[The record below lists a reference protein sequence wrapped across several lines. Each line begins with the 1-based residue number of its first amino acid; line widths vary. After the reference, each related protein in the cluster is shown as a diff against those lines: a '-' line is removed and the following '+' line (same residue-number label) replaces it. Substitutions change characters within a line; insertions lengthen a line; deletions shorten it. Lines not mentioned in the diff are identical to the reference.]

1 MASLTIRNIDD
12 DLKRKLQ
19 IRAARNGRSM
29 EQELRVALRQFA
41 DEPASE
47 ERSPEEARAIYHR
60 IMALSRPPLEPFDQK
75 AVSDEINDF
84 VP

>member
-1 MASLTIRNIDD
+1 MASVTIRNIDD

-19 IRAARNGRSM
+19 VRAAGNGRSM
-29 EQELRVALRQFA
+29 EQELRVVLQALVE
-41 DEPASE
+41 EPPPQRRSQAE
-47 ERSPEEARAIYHR
+47 AQIVFERL
-60 IMALSRPPLEPFDQK
+60 MALGQPPLEPFDQK